1 MRHAVKADCPSTSL
15 AVPPCCRRGWVGP
28 VTEALLMFYQDHELV
43 KECELVIEAA
53 AVLRRRRLRQRH
65 HRPNWEIRRWF
76 TLRCRRPALPQTP
89 ASRPPAGKYAL
100 PWDMTTSGHRQF
112 NPLFMLQRGI
122 SFVSEATDT
131 LRRRW
136 VGRLSGRCCGA
147 VGRWTGGQVVW
158 DKVTAAAAP
167 AQS

>member
-1 MRHAVKADCPSTSL
+1 VLLPSVHHGSQT
-15 AVPPCCRRGWVGP
+15 AC
-28 VTEALLMFYQDHELV
+28 ALLNTPS
-43 KECELVIEAA
+43 AA
-53 AVLRRRRLRQRH
+53 PPN
-65 HRPNWEIRRWF
+65 RPPL
-76 TLRCRRPALPQTP
+76 TPLPP
-89 ASRPPAGKYAL
+89 PGPPAGKYAL

-147 VGRWTGGQVVW
+147 VGRWTGGQVDRW
-158 DKVTAAAAP
+158 YGTR
-167 AQS
+167 

>member
-1 MRHAVKADCPSTSL
+1 
-15 AVPPCCRRGWVGP
+15 
-28 VTEALLMFYQDHELV
+28 MFYQDHELV
-43 KECELVIEAA
+43 KEGESVIEAA

-122 SFVSEATDT
+122 SFVNEATDT

-136 VGRLSGRCCGA
+136 VGLQ
-147 VGRWTGGQVVW
+147 VDRWTGGLGQCAGSSSSACMDWSVLNM
-158 DKVTAAAAP
+158 
-167 AQS
+167 